1 MSQNQERIEKLK
13 AQLLVLETALSEIGD
28 AQIVDI
34 SKGNERATFIDV
46 TKLEKLIRRKEMQI
60 LRAGGTL

>member
-1 MSQNQERIEKLK
+1 MSQNQTRIYKLK

-34 SKGNERATFIDV
+34 SKGNERAKFIDV
-46 TKLEKLIRRKEMQI
+46 ETLEKMIRRKEMQI